1 METSTGS
8 GAVQFESEWVVPLA
22 EGQTPEQLAY
32 LTAHHN
38 RKKVKAVIGYFAPV
52 IRKAR
57 GGSRGWVATNPAL
70 PGCIAQA
77 KTTQELHAEWPEHL
91 KSYLAGLAEMETP
104 IPKPTHAAFQLDDVG
119 SLFDVHQS
127 ANSARL
133 ALKLGMV
140 LPFP

>member
-1 METSTGS
+1 METLTGS
-8 GAVQFESEWVVPLA
+8 GAVPFESEWVVPLA

-38 RKKVKAVIGYFAPV
+38 GKKVKAVIGYFAPV

-57 GGSRGWVATNPAL
+57 GGSKGWVATNPAL

-77 KTTQELHAEWPEHL
+77 KTTQELPVEWREHL
-91 KSYLAGLAEMETP
+91 KSYLAGLAEIETP
-104 IPKPTHAAFQLDDVG
+104 IPEPTDAAFQLDDIG
-119 SLFDVHQS
+119 ASTELQRN

-133 ALKLGMV
+133 AMKLGMV